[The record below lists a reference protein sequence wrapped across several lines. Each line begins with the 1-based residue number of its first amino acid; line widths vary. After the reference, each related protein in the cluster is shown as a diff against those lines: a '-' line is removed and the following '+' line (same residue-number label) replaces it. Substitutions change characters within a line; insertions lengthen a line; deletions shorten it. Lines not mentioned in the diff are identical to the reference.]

1 MKRVG
6 ITESELSS
14 GIYLSDGVVSLALL
28 DYKTDEAAG
37 EEKGKDFVGVHHFGF
52 WVDDLDKTG
61 DSIEECGGTFF
72 LDLPEEKDS
81 LYYEKKY
88 RDPDGDKIA
97 LGVREP
103 DGQFPWAD
111 LRFFQGKVHDLTAD
125 IVRDTVPHP
134 ARPAGTVIKASFAEG
149 QIAVIP
155 SVEGRLGNAQI
166 GQCSSGG

>member
-1 MKRVG
+1 MAKLRHVAISVPDPEKSAQFYEKVFGMKRVG

-37 EEKGKDFVGVHHFGF
+37 EEQGKDFVGVHHFGF

-88 RDPDGDKIA
+88 RDPDGVI
-97 LGVREP
+97 
-103 DGQFPWAD
+103 FD
-111 LRFFQGKVHDLTAD
+111 LSHQGWV
-125 IVRDTVPHP
+125 
-134 ARPAGTVIKASFAEG
+134 GASK
-149 QIAVIP
+149 
-155 SVEGRLGNAQI
+155 
-166 GQCSSGG
+166 

>member
-1 MKRVG
+1 MVRPG
-6 ITESELSS
+6 R
-14 GIYLSDGVVSLALL
+14 GPCP
-28 DYKTDEAAG
+28 
-37 EEKGKDFVGVHHFGF
+37 GF
-52 WVDDLDKTG
+52 
-61 DSIEECGGTFF
+61 
-72 LDLPEEKDS
+72 
-81 LYYEKKY
+81 
-88 RDPDGDKIA
+88 RDKIA

-103 DGQFPWAD
+103 DGQFPWAE
-111 LRFFQGKVHDLTAD
+111 LRFFQGKVNDLTAD

>member
-1 MKRVG
+1 MAKLRHVAISVPDPEKSAQFYEKVFGMKRVG

-88 RDPDGDKIA
+88 RDPDGVI
-97 LGVREP
+97 
-103 DGQFPWAD
+103 FD
-111 LRFFQGKVHDLTAD
+111 LSHQGWV
-125 IVRDTVPHP
+125 
-134 ARPAGTVIKASFAEG
+134 GASK
-149 QIAVIP
+149 
-155 SVEGRLGNAQI
+155 
-166 GQCSSGG
+166 

>member
-1 MKRVG
+1 MAKLRHVAISVPDPEKSAQFYEKVFGMKRVG

-37 EEKGKDFVGVHHFGF
+37 EDKGKDFVGVHHFGF

-88 RDPDGDKIA
+88 RDPDGVI
-97 LGVREP
+97 
-103 DGQFPWAD
+103 FD
-111 LRFFQGKVHDLTAD
+111 LSHQGWV
-125 IVRDTVPHP
+125 
-134 ARPAGTVIKASFAEG
+134 GASK
-149 QIAVIP
+149 
-155 SVEGRLGNAQI
+155 
-166 GQCSSGG
+166 